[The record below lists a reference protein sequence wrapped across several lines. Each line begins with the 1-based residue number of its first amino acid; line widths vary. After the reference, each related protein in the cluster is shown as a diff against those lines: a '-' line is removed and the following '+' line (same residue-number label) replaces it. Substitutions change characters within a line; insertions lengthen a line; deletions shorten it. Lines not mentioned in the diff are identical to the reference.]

1 MNRTHDDTVHR
12 SGDLALLDR
21 EDSSRTDTTDAPQTA
36 GTRRGGSR
44 RRTAIIIGSAV
55 LVAFSAI
62 GGVTAA
68 AMSRSVTVTVD
79 GQSQEITTVASSVDG
94 VLSAAGIDVGE
105 HDVVAPAE
113 TAEIADGG
121 TIAVERAHL
130 LTLTIDGEERQ
141 VWTTADTVEAALLEM
156 GQDPAALQ
164 LSADRSRALPADG
177 LAVTASTLRSVSLSI
192 GGAPAES
199 VSTGAR
205 TVADLLADENVQLSA
220 TDTVD
225 PALDTPLSAGL
236 PVTVTR
242 VVVTPLTDTY
252 PIPAG
257 EQRVDDPSKNVG
269 TDVVAQQGVDG
280 VLQVVTDVTA
290 VNGVETGRA
299 EASRTILAEP
309 VPTIVHVGTT
319 STVEHRGSRVFF
331 NDTEFGVNWDGLAF
345 CESTNNPAAVNNPSG
360 YLSTYGLF
368 QFDLP
373 TWGSVGGTG
382 NPLDAS
388 PEEQLLRAKL
398 LFQQRG
404 LEPWLCG
411 YAASSPPPA

>member
-1 MNRTHDDTVHR
+1 MNRPHDDTVQHP
-12 SGDLALLDR
+12 GNLALLDR
-21 EDSSRTDTTDAPQTA
+21 EDPAATDTTPDQPAA
-36 GTRRGGSR
+36 RRGSSR
-44 RRTAIIIGSAV
+44 RRTAIIIGSAA

-68 AMSRSVTVTVD
+68 AMSKSVTITVD

-94 VLSAAGIDVGE
+94 VLSAAGIDIGD
-105 HDVVAPAE
+105 HDIVAPAE

-121 TIAVERAHL
+121 QIAVERARL
-130 LTLTIDGEERQ
+130 LTLTIDGQERR
-141 VWTTADTVEAALLEM
+141 VWTTADTVEAALLEL
-156 GQDPAALQ
+156 GQDPSALQ
-164 LSADRSRALPADG
+164 LSADRSRTLPDDG
-177 LAVTASTLRSVSLSI
+177 LAVTASTLRSVTLSI
-192 GGAPAES
+192 GGAPAAT

-225 PALDTPLSAGL
+225 PAPSTPLTEGL
-236 PVTVTR
+236 PVTVNR
-242 VVVTPLTDTY
+242 VVVTPVTDNY

-257 EQRVDDPSKNVG
+257 EQRVDDPGRNVG
-269 TDVVAQQGVDG
+269 TDVVAQQGADG
-280 VLQVVTDVTA
+280 VLQVVSTITT
-290 VNGVETGRA
+290 VNGVESGVA
-299 EASRTILAEP
+299 EASRTTVVEP
-309 VPTIVHVGTT
+309 VPTIVYVGTH
-319 STVEHRGSRVFF
+319 STVEHRGNRVFF

-345 CESTNNPAAVNNPSG
+345 CESTNNPAAVNNPAG

-398 LFQQRG
+398 LYQQRG
-404 LEPWLCG
+404 LEPWLCA